1 MQKIIEKVIESRNY
15 ELSDILKKIDT
26 LWVQGSITE
35 EVKKILADKARNNA
49 NMQNSMDILVK
60 LEELDK
66 RVKALE
72 EALKRDLEDDTEASY
87 PEYEV
92 GKWYYNGDKVMFD
105 GVAHE
110 CTAPEG
116 VVCVWSPSEYPA
128 YWVVA

>member
-35 EVKKILADKARNNA
+35 EAKKILADKARNNA
-49 NMQNSMDILVK
+49 NVQNSMDILAK

-72 EALKRDLEDDTEASY
+72 AQAETETEEPTEASY

-92 GKWYYNGDKVMFD
+92 GKWYYRGNKVMFD

-116 VVCVWSPSEYPA
+116 VVCVWSPSEYPT
-128 YWVVA
+128 YWEEL